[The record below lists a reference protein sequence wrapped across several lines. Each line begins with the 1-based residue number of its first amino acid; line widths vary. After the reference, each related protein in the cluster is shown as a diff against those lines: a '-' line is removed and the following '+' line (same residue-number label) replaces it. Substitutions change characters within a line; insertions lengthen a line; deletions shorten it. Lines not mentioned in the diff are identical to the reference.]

1 MNFQTLLENLALYR
15 DIIVLLIHFTA
26 TYIKLQD
33 KGDNFRN
40 HNNSQN

>member
-1 MNFQTLLENLALYR
+1 MNFQSFLENLALYR

-33 KGDNFRN
+33 KGDNLHD